1 MKFLF
6 SILFF
11 LTFVFIP
18 NIHGENKS
26 YNRIRTFDIQHY
38 TIRLNFDRAKKIV
51 HSDSIIEL
59 KPLSDN
65 FKSIELDAMG
75 LSFESIISETSGQDL
90 KFVATKGKVL
100 INLDKSYDKSD
111 LISLR
116 FKYSV
121 ANPKKGI
128 YFVDALKKRGKVIR
142 AAQIWTQGEA
152 EETHYWLPSFDFPDD
167 KATTEQ
173 IITVDR
179 GETVIGNGEL
189 VKKSDNTD
197 GTSTYHY
204 KMNVPHSLYLTS
216 FVVGTYEKVTEN
228 YKNIPLSY
236 YVYAGQKSLVSQ
248 AYGKTKDMM
257 RIYEELTGIDFPYN
271 KYDQTMVANFNF
283 GGMENITA
291 TTMADSEIMLAKFPF
306 ARGLVEDLVSH
317 ELAHSWFGNMVTCR
331 NWAELWLNESFA
343 TYMEAAYREKMY
355 GRAAYLS
362 KIQDDADQYFVYAS
376 LNENNQHAL
385 FNRTANPAVDETIF
399 TTITYQKGSAV
410 LHTLREEIGDKAFWK
425 GVNEYLKNH
434 KFQNVETAD
443 LQKAFEDSSGTNLNW
458 FFKQWIYGNKFP
470 VLKIKQSYRPISK
483 ELILEIAQ
491 TQTGDEYTPNVF
503 QIPLDVEISMSKSK
517 KTEKLLINNRTQV
530 FKIPVD
536 EKPFK
541 VAFDKGNKIPLKSV
555 TLSKLTIIPDSVDR
569 NAGL

>member
-1 MKFLF
+1 MKFLLTA
-6 SILFF
+6 LFF
-11 LTFVFIP
+11 LTFVFAL

-26 YNRIRTFDIQHY
+26 FNRIRTFDVQHY
-38 TIRLNFDRAKKIV
+38 TIRLNFDRAKKVV
-51 HSDSIIEL
+51 HSDSTIEL

-65 FKSIELDAMG
+65 FNSIELDAAG
-75 LSFESIISETSGQDL
+75 LNFESIRLETSATEL
-90 KFVATKGKVL
+90 KFVAANGKVL
-100 INLDKSYDKSD
+100 INLDKPYDKND

-128 YFVDALKKRGKVIR
+128 YFVDALKKRGKIVR

-152 EETHYWLPSFDFPDD
+152 EETHFWLPSFDFPDD

-173 IITVDR
+173 IITVEK

-189 VKKSDNTD
+189 IEKSDNSD
-197 GTSTYHY
+197 GTKTFHY
-204 KMNVPHSLYLTS
+204 KMNIPHSLYLTS

-236 YVYAGQKSLVSQ
+236 YVYSDQKSLVSP
-248 AYGKTKDMM
+248 AYGKTKEMM
-257 RIYEELTGIDFPYN
+257 RIYEELTGVDFPYN

-291 TTMADSEIMLAKFPF
+291 TTMADSEIMLAEFPF

-317 ELAHSWFGNMVTCR
+317 ELAHSWFGNLVTCR

-355 GRAAYLS
+355 GRANYLN
-362 KIQDDADQYFVYAS
+362 KIQGDADQYFVYAS

-385 FNRTANPAVDETIF
+385 FNRTANPAVDETLF
-399 TTITYQKGSAV
+399 TTVTYQKGSAV
-410 LHTLREEIGDKAFWK
+410 LHTLREEIGDQAFWK
-425 GVNEYLKNH
+425 GVSNYLKDH

-443 LQKAFEDSSGTNLNW
+443 LQKAFEESSGKNLDC
-458 FFKQWIYGNKFP
+458 FFKQWVYGNKFP

-483 ELILEIAQ
+483 ELVLEVAQ
-491 TQTGDEYTPNVF
+491 TQTGDQYTPEVF
-503 QIPLDVEISMSKSK
+503 QLPLDVEISMSKSK
-517 KTEKLLINNRTQV
+517 KTEKLLINNRTQIY
-530 FKIPVD
+530 KIPVD

-541 VAFDKGNKIPLKSV
+541 VGFDISNKIPLKSL
-555 TLSKLTIIPDSVDR
+555 TLSKLTIISD
-569 NAGL
+569 